1 MTCHQYGIS
10 ALVSQKSFRGNFI
23 NPINSVDF
31 IRIKVSHARY
41 LFFLL
46 HHHTRITTMMIIT
59 SPLATQPAMI
69 YFILLSFSVGN
80 TRVVAVVIG
89 GVEDVAVVVSAKS
102 VCTLEMLALR
112 ALEMLSREL

>member
-1 MTCHQYGIS
+1 
-10 ALVSQKSFRGNFI
+10 
-23 NPINSVDF
+23 
-31 IRIKVSHARY
+31 
-41 LFFLL
+41 
-46 HHHTRITTMMIIT
+46 
-59 SPLATQPAMI
+59 MI

-112 ALEMLSREL
+112 ALEILAREL

>member
-1 MTCHQYGIS
+1 
-10 ALVSQKSFRGNFI
+10 
-23 NPINSVDF
+23 
-31 IRIKVSHARY
+31 
-41 LFFLL
+41 
-46 HHHTRITTMMIIT
+46 MIIT
-59 SPLATQPAMI
+59 TPVATQPAMI

-112 ALEMLSREL
+112 ALEMLARELWTMATTTAFGMTVNDDPAGDCM